1 MTAIYLRTEYVSTKN
16 TEKKTY
22 QQEHFTDSY
31 QKCEEVAQETC
42 YNRPGVAPKREQVAL
57 LFVAPW
63 KLRQPDVMFMMIDGF
78 PFICNHPLCGT
89 ILDGPSFL
97 FNVLEP

>member
-1 MTAIYLRTEYVSTKN
+1 MLAPKTLRKKLTK
-16 TEKKTY
+16 
-22 QQEHFTDSY
+22 QEQFTDSY

-63 KLRQPDVMFMMIDGF
+63 KLRQPDVMFMMIDGLF
-78 PFICNHPLCGT
+78 VTPLWNH
-89 ILDGPSFL
+89 S
-97 FNVLEP
+97 